1 MRNYFQLSGD
11 SSSFFRYAVFCT
23 ARALISSKVRFVKVA
38 ISSQVSLPE
47 TSIRLAIS
55 IRSAFRI
62 SRHSA
67 KLPFIISVIR
77 KIVSRR
83 LVLKRLRNHQK
94 KIVSQGKGQPQQEQ
108 AEEMEQKKK

>member
-1 MRNYFQLSGD
+1 MSGD

-83 LVLKRLRNHQK
+83 LVLKSSK
-94 KIVSQGKGQPQQEQ
+94 EDSQPRQRTATARTGRGNGAKEKVKNG
-108 AEEMEQKKK
+108 